1 MLSSQFKRLLEK
13 LHTQHEVRI
22 DDERDDLL
30 ISVNQFTKSVGTFY
44 EKIRYLVD
52 YKEDHAIKR
61 SAIGRVLKRKILNN
75 QRGDIGLALVHELVS
90 GGYLPNDKISEGTA
104 ERVQVIAEKYLFLKQ
119 RGALSYERAI
129 SAAAHEIERFL
140 YPELLGDLMAEC
152 FYETISPHI
161 KYASEIDDARFR
173 VQAYIGCRRSLLDD
187 DHDVLFYV
195 LLTKYFPDLPYLGKS
210 EQELERIVPH
220 FSRTAALIEQELSD
234 QLGWRISY
242 KLRNHA
248 IYFSMAQEII
258 AKYGVMAES
267 TLDDPARLKEQ
278 VEALLDE
285 KYAQQKAIV
294 TNSGTRTI
302 AYIFLTKIIL
312 AFVLELPYE
321 KFILGSINYFSL
333 GTNIIFHPLLLFLM
347 VKFVRMP
354 GEKNKNQIIAGTQSM
369 VSDENIKTI
378 YIRPQSKDG
387 ALTNVFGLLYFFLF
401 VVSFGIILGLL
412 KALQFNIVSVL
423 LFLFFL
429 TLVSY
434 FGIRIR
440 HKAKKW
446 SVTPENEGALGILW
460 HFLTIP
466 IIRAGGWLSKK
477 FSSINLF
484 VLIMDLIIE
493 TPFKFALGVF
503 DSFIV
508 YVKEKRESRY

>member
-1 MLSSQFKRLLEK
+1 MVSPQFRRVLEK
-13 LHTQHEVRI
+13 LHAQQEARS
-22 DDERDDLL
+22 DEELDNPR
-30 ISVNQFTKSVGTFY
+30 ISVNQFTKRVGAFY
-44 EKIRYLVD
+44 EKVRYLID

-61 SAIGRVLKRKILNN
+61 SAIGRVLKRKILNG
-75 QRGDIGLALVHELVS
+75 QREDIGLSLLQELVS
-90 GGYLPNDKISEGTA
+90 GGYLPNDNVSEHTAKKIQA
-104 ERVQVIAEKYLFLKQ
+104 IAAKYLFLEAK
-119 RGALSYERAI
+119 GALSYARAI
-129 SAAAHEIERFL
+129 SAAANEIERFL
-140 YPELLGDLMAEC
+140 YPQLLSDLMAEC
-152 FYETISPHI
+152 FYETVSKHMH
-161 KYASEIDDARFR
+161 YAGAIDDAYFR
-173 VQAYIGCRRSLLDD
+173 IQTYIGCRRSLLDD
-187 DHDVLFYV
+187 DQDVLFYI
-195 LLTKYFPDLPYLGKS
+195 LLTKYFPELPQYGGT
-210 EQELERIVPH
+210 EQELTHLLPS
-220 FSRTAALIEQELSD
+220 FSRTAALIERELED
-234 QLGWRISY
+234 HLGWRISY

-258 AKYGVMAES
+258 AQYGVMAEA
-267 TLDDPARLKEQ
+267 TLADPARLKTQIEE
-278 VEALLDE
+278 VLNE

-294 TNSGTRTI
+294 RKSGTRTI

-321 KFILGSINYFSL
+321 KFVLGSVNYFSL
-333 GTNIIFHPLLLFLM
+333 GTNIVFHPLVLFLM
-347 VKFVRMP
+347 VRSARMP
-354 GEKNKNQIIAGTQSM
+354 GEKNKNQIIAGVVSM

-378 YIRPQSKDG
+378 HIKPKSNDSVLQ
-387 ALTNVFGLLYFFLF
+387 TIFGLFYFALF
-401 VVSFGIILGLL
+401 VFSFGAILGVL

-446 SVTPENEGALGILW
+446 SVTPEDEGALGIVW
-460 HFLTIP
+460 HFVTIP

-493 TPFKFALGVF
+493 TPFKFVLGVF

-508 YVKEKRESRY
+508 YLKEKRESRY